1 MRSKIILGLAIF
13 LVAVMILIPV
23 LNPPGE
29 EAVGGGKVVSTR
41 PAVLEE
47 IGSII
52 TSSRMALPDLIAEVE
67 AAEISSEGAGIEITV
82 YNQNLGLVKDRREI
96 QLSRGQNVVEFQ
108 DVASQIDPTSVHFK
122 SITAPD
128 RCIVEEQNY
137 EYDLVSRSKLIEK
150 YLGKEITIEAG
161 NKTYQGKLL
170 SSSGGLILEL
180 GDGGIITLGSYDNI
194 QFPKLPQGLI
204 IKPTLVWHLQ
214 NEVAG
219 NHQTEVSYLTSG
231 MNWQANYIAVV
242 DSDDKKTDLNG
253 WVTINNNCGASFP
266 DATLKL
272 VAGDIHR
279 VQPEGAGVRYKED
292 IAYAAPAAAQFTEEA
307 FFEYHLYSL
316 QRKTTLKDKETKQVT
331 LFTSSGVPVTKEY
344 VFDSSSSWWYSS
356 TQQGKVNVMLKFTNS
371 EENGLGIPLPKGI
384 VRVYKADSSG
394 QLQFIGEDR
403 IDHTPKDEPIR
414 LYVGD
419 AFDITAKRAV
429 MESNQISE
437 DTWKQKI
444 KVELKNHKNE
454 DIIVTVK
461 ERIYCDWEI
470 TRTSHDYEKI
480 DAWNVEFKVPVP
492 KDGEATL
499 EFTSVYSC

>member
-1 MRSKIILGLAIF
+1 M
-13 LVAVMILIPV
+13 AVLILIPV
-23 LNPPGE
+23 LNPPRE
-29 EAVGGGKVVSTR
+29 ELEMQSTEMQSKSRTVSKR

-52 TSSRMALPDLIAEVE
+52 TSSRLALSNLVEEVK

-96 QLSRGQNVVEFQ
+96 QLSKGENVVEFQ
-108 DVASQIDPTSVHFK
+108 DVASLIDPTSVHFK

-128 RCIVEEQNY
+128 KCVVEEQNY
-137 EYDLVSRSKLIEK
+137 EYDLVNRNKLLEK
-150 YLGKEITIEAG
+150 YLGKDILVEVG
-161 NKTYQGKLL
+161 NKTYQGRLL
-170 SSSGGLILEL
+170 SSSGGLILDMGEI
-180 GDGGIITLGSYDNI
+180 GIITLGSYDNI

-214 NEVAG
+214 NELAG
-219 NHQTEVSYLTSG
+219 NHQIEVSYLTSG

-242 DSDDKKTDLNG
+242 DQDDKETDLNG
-253 WVTINNNCGASFP
+253 WVTINNNCGATFP

-279 VQPEGAGVRYKED
+279 VQPEGRGVRYMED
-292 IAYAAPAAAQFTEEA
+292 VAYAAKAAPQFEEEA

-316 QRKTTLKDKETKQVT
+316 QRKTDLKDKETKQIT

-344 VFDSSSSWWYSS
+344 VFEGGSYWYRSQ
-356 TQQGKVNVMLKFTNS
+356 QQGKVKVMLKLTNS
-371 EENGLGIPLPKGI
+371 EENGLGIPLPKGT

-394 QLQFIGEDR
+394 QLQFIGEDA

-414 LYVGD
+414 VYVGD
-419 AFDITAKRAV
+419 AFDITAKRTV
-429 MESNQISE
+429 MESTKISE
-437 DTWKQKI
+437 NTWKQKV
-444 KVELKNHKNE
+444 KVELKNHKE
-454 DIIVTVK
+454 GDITVTVK
-461 ERIYCDWEI
+461 EKLYCDWEI
-470 TRTSHDYEKI
+470 TQSNYDYEKTS
-480 DAWNVEFKVPVP
+480 AWDVEFKVPVP